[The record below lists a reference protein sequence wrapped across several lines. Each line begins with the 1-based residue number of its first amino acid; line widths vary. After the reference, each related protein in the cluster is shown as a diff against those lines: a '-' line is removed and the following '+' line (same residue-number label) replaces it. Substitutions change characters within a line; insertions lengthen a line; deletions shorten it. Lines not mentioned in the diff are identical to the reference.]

1 LLWECL
7 LAFDRWNL
15 EVRLC
20 PFPEIVRVSM
30 SFLCLLNGARLKLT
44 DLNIS
49 VTADLLERAHRS
61 IRIVTADISHLGAQV
76 LLDVDGVLVLVDGA
90 EEAARGSGDG
100 ELREREESRGENS
113 TAEHFECGVEER
125 LV

>member
-1 LLWECL
+1 
-7 LAFDRWNL
+7 
-15 EVRLC
+15 
-20 PFPEIVRVSM
+20 M

-76 LLDVDGVLVLVDGA
+76 LGLAHLLDVDGVLVLVDGA